1 MRVHRWLSILF
12 FSFFTLST
20 RANAQQFFRWEEAVG
35 AVHYRQPLVLRAA
48 YQPRNDTPGDEK
60 AIPELQKI
68 SAPFSSSFS
77 HGLLWKIE
85 APAAIHP
92 PPPPSYLFGTIHSED
107 QRLMQLPAAVRHA
120 LIASQSFCMELLP
133 DLATTMTLTKNMLY
147 ADGRTLQ
154 ETVGQE
160 LFEQLASLMQQRGVP
175 AFAVTKFKPW
185 AVYMTLSMPQTQTG
199 QFLDLLLYEQA
210 QQHGK
215 TVCGVETAAEQVA
228 VFEHTPL
235 ADQLF
240 LLREIVNNPH
250 AADLQLQQMI
260 PLYLQRDIGALY
272 ALSTDAADATA
283 EERQSLE
290 AFLKRLLDERN
301 QRMAERLL
309 ARFARESTFA
319 AVGALHLPGPTGV
332 LQLLADRG
340 CTVARVF

>member
-12 FSFFTLST
+12 FSFFTLSA

-35 AVHYRQPLVLRAA
+35 AVHYSQPPALRAA
-48 YQPRNDTPGDEK
+48 DQPRNEIPGDEK
-60 AIPELQKI
+60 ATPDLQNA
-68 SAPFSSSFS
+68 SPPLSSSFS

-85 APAAIHP
+85 APAALHP
-92 PPPPSYLFGTIHSED
+92 PPPPSYLFGTIHSGD
-107 QRLMQLPAAVRHA
+107 QRVMQLPAAVQHA

-133 DLATTMTLTKNMLY
+133 DLATTVTLTKSMLY
-147 ADGRTLQ
+147 ADGHTLQ
-154 ETVGQE
+154 DTVGQE
-160 LFEQLASLMQQRGVP
+160 LFAQLVSLMQQRGVP
-175 AFAVTKFKPW
+175 ALALTKFKPW
-185 AVYMTLSMPQTQTG
+185 AVYMTLSMPQAQTG

-215 TVCGVETAAEQVA
+215 TVCGIETAAEQVA

-235 ADQLF
+235 ADQLS
-240 LLREIVNNPH
+240 LLREIVNHPH
-250 AADLQLQQMI
+250 ATDLLLQKMI
-260 PLYLQRDIGALY
+260 PLYLQRDIGGLY

-290 AFLKRLLDERN
+290 AFLKRLIDERN
-301 QRMAERLL
+301 QRIAERLL

-332 LQLLADRG
+332 LQLLANRG
-340 CTVARVF
+340 CTVVRVF